1 MGSEDGVVLDDDA
14 IEIVSTDAQETTD
27 DGIEQ
32 EVEVGADYI
41 EGLLDIA
48 ELDGDIE
55 EDIEGER
62 GMVRVVGSGLDA
74 LIGPKGEVLEALQE
88 LMRAAVTRETGERSR
103 IMLDVGG
110 YRSDRRDHARAVA
123 ESAVARVVESG
134 AAVRCEPMNAYE
146 RKVVHDAVAAAG
158 LTSESEGVEPNR
170 FVVVLPA

>member
-1 MGSEDGVVLDDDA
+1 MAGEDGVVLDDDA
-14 IEIVSTDAQETTD
+14 LDIVSGDAQDATD

-41 EGLLDIA
+41 EALLDIA
-48 ELDGDIE
+48 EIDGDIE

-62 GMVRVVGSGLDA
+62 GMVRVVGKGLDA
-74 LIGPKGEVLEALQE
+74 LIGPNGEVLEALQE

-103 IMLDVGG
+103 IMLDIGG
-110 YRSDRRDHARAVA
+110 YRAGRRDHARAIA

-134 AAVRCEPMNAYE
+134 GAVRCQPMNAYE